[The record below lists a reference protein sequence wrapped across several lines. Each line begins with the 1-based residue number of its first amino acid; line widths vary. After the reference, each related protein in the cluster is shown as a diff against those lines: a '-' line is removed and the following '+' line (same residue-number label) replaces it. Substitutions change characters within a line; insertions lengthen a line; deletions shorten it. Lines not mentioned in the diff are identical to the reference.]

1 MSFCLRGWD
10 FNEDFDVDWWGE
22 CLWFFGGQ
30 RGLVWCGVG
39 VCVCVFGQWGDN
51 GMLEFEACVVD

>member
-1 MSFCLRGWD
+1 M
-10 FNEDFDVDWWGE
+10 
-22 CLWFFGGQ
+22 
-30 RGLVWCGVG
+30 LVVFWRTKRVGVG